1 MSARVSRPQLWD
13 GAQTSKPGALN
24 GSPRKLIW
32 ARSRQPEARIGTCNS
47 NPTRSRCSF
56 GTIHVPIHEHKES
69 VAWKEQKKQEGW
81 KDTLAWTSTKSTRW
95 SWDMDESARLGLTYK
110 QFAKYALLKLG
121 VETDI
126 TRFVRKDVP
135 RRVASNAETLARMAE
150 LGLSL

>member
-1 MSARVSRPQLWD
+1 M
-13 GAQTSKPGALN
+13 
-24 GSPRKLIW
+24 
-32 ARSRQPEARIGTCNS
+32 
-47 NPTRSRCSF
+47 
-56 GTIHVPIHEHKES
+56 
-69 VAWKEQKKQEGW
+69 
-81 KDTLAWTSTKSTRW
+81 AWTSTKSTRW
-95 SWDMDESARLGLTYK
+95 SWGMDESARLGLTCK

>member
-1 MSARVSRPQLWD
+1 MRKPQQ
-13 GAQTSKPGALN
+13 AIVVIA
-24 GSPRKLIW
+24 RKLLVTVW
-32 ARSRQPEARIGTCNS
+32 
-47 NPTRSRCSF
+47 
-56 GTIHVPIHEHKES
+56 HVLTKEEKDEHVGE
-69 VAWKEQKKQEGW
+69 E
-81 KDTLAWTSTKSTRW
+81 DLAYKMLVL
-95 SWDMDESARLGLTYK
+95 SWDMDESARLGLTCK

>member
-1 MSARVSRPQLWD
+1 M
-13 GAQTSKPGALN
+13 
-24 GSPRKLIW
+24 
-32 ARSRQPEARIGTCNS
+32 TC
-47 NPTRSRCSF
+47 
-56 GTIHVPIHEHKES
+56 
-69 VAWKEQKKQEGW
+69 
-81 KDTLAWTSTKSTRW
+81 
-95 SWDMDESARLGLTYK
+95 K